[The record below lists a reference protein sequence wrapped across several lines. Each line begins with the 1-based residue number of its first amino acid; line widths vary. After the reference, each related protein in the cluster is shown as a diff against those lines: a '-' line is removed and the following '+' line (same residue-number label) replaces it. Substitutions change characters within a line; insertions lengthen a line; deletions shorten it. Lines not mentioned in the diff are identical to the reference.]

1 MYKILMLFYPV
12 IEAVLKFC
20 SNINWTAI
28 KKLLTGREYELTA
41 EDHEK
46 IKAKLRE
53 SYYFILIR
61 RKSHLTTYLI
71 SLGSFLTKGKWGY
84 WSHALCNVED
94 EVKTDEDYKLIE
106 STKAGVHWSSF
117 YEVFNCDSV
126 VLLKPKNLSKEE
138 YNSVLDD
145 VILELQA
152 KLEYD
157 FILNINDPSRVSC
170 VELLYQAIVKAGY
183 IDRFPNLVKLIKDI
197 NNLTPDM
204 FYDCGDFEVELEIR
218 R

>member
-1 MYKILMLFYPV
+1 MNKILSFFYPV
-12 IEAVLKFC
+12 IEAILKFF
-20 SNINWTAI
+20 SNINWTPI
-28 KKLLTGREYELTA
+28 KKLITGREYELTQ

-46 IKAKLRE
+46 IKARLRE
-53 SYYFILIR
+53 GYYFTLIR

-71 SLGSFLTKGKWGY
+71 SFASFITTGKWGY

-94 EVKTDEDYKLIE
+94 EVKTDEDYKLVE
-106 STKAGVHWSSF
+106 STKTGAHYSSF
-117 YEVFNCDSV
+117 LEVFNCDSV
-126 VLLKPKNLSKEE
+126 VLLKPKNLSMEE
-138 YNSVLDD
+138 YTRVLDE

-204 FYDCGDFEVELEIR
+204 FYQCGDFEVELEIR